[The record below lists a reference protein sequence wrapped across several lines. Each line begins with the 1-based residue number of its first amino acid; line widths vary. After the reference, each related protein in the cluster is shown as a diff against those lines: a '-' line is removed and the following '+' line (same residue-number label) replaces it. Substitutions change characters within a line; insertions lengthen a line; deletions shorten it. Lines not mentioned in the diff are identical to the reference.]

1 MFSEGQKRRASLN
14 ILEKLRSQG
23 VPPSGREEEVDE
35 GFDSMFAKMD
45 EEGKVVPGEE
55 AEGEVPEEQKKKKK
69 KAYERGEGEV
79 RQPAANQPGAKAFM
93 DSFKKM

>member
-23 VPPSGREEEVDE
+23 VPPSGRGEADE
-35 GFDSMFAKMD
+35 GFDSMFAKVD

-55 AEGEVPEEQKKKKK
+55 AEGEVPEEKKKKK
-69 KAYERGEGEV
+69 KAYERGDGET
-79 RQPAANQPGAKAFM
+79 RMPAANQPGAKAFM
-93 DSFKKM
+93 DAFKKTR

>member
-23 VPPSGREEEVDE
+23 VPPSGREDADE
-35 GFDSMFAKMD
+35 GFDNMFAQLD
-45 EEGKVVPGEE
+45 EEGQVVPGEE
-55 AEGEVPEEQKKKKK
+55 AEGDVPEEKKKKK
-69 KAYERGEGEV
+69 KAYERGDGEI

-93 DSFKKM
+93 DSFKKTR